1 MRCRA
6 HCWCVCKYVTCIQS
20 TPPPPPTSK
29 KLIKNTHTHKNKW
42 AKVKQNSRCFW
53 LSIYSSFVKAIKQR
67 NIKNALTPRWIFRIN
82 YDFLTRLKRFKIEHK
97 WGCCPKKLYNSDPK
111 RTARLQID
119 SFNFEFKPVFM
130 QRRYLLHLNRDIYKW
145 TKICI
150 L

>member
-1 MRCRA
+1 M
-6 HCWCVCKYVTCIQS
+6 
-20 TPPPPPTSK
+20 
-29 KLIKNTHTHKNKW
+29 
-42 AKVKQNSRCFW
+42 
-53 LSIYSSFVKAIKQR
+53 

-130 QRRYLLHLNRDIYKW
+130 QRGYLLHLNRDIYKQRYVFCKLYCINGKLYSPCITLSSCAHVIDFCEIHIFLGSDCLNW
-145 TKICI
+145 VFLYNVYTLYLLKILCGCGY
-150 L
+150 LTRPWG

>member
-1 MRCRA
+1 M
-6 HCWCVCKYVTCIQS
+6 
-20 TPPPPPTSK
+20 
-29 KLIKNTHTHKNKW
+29 
-42 AKVKQNSRCFW
+42 
-53 LSIYSSFVKAIKQR
+53 

-150 L
+150 LYIILYKWQTIFSLHNALVVCACHRFLWNSYFFRFRLFKLGFFIQCIYTVFIKDFMWVWFFE